1 MPKGKNKTR
10 YVILGL
16 LNDESLSGYEIKKI
30 IDNRFSFFWSES
42 FGQIYP
48 QLKDLL
54 DDGLKKSAGKS
65 ENSNRVKIKYTITDA
80 GKKTLQEWLMKPV
93 ETEIIRYEILLKL
106 YFSDLIPVSVMAE
119 HIMEFET
126 AHNKQMKMFDMFEK
140 QLREDIDLH
149 SNHEQVLLVLSFGQR
164 VWQAYADWCKETRRS
179 LDEIENKSEKLEN
192 LDYNK

>member
-54 DDGLKKSAGKS
+54 DDGLIKSAGKS
-65 ENSNRVKIKYTITDA
+65 ENSNRFKIKYTITDA

-149 SNHEQVLLVLSFGQR
+149 SNHEQVLFSLIFWTARLASVCRLVQG
-164 VWQAYADWCKETRRS
+164 
-179 LDEIENKSEKLEN
+179 N
-192 LDYNK
+192 